1 MFAWW
6 EVWLTLNRLKPMAW
20 QSSTTSVRA
29 EHLCLDCGAGWG
41 KLSINLLFLLSS
53 GPEHQVSLTLHMC
66 GSYRMNTRSLILPLM
81 VSLTCEGHRCS
92 VERETEHSPRRI
104 PQQALCLSVLQSFP
118 RSDPELSVITDFCCF
133 RAVLLLALSCVSL
146 APVLT
151 MAGHLHKQQQN
162 IRGRISKKVLFQDVW
177 SALCPWRIAS
187 TVATLGSFLVRN
199 QVGV

>member
-41 KLSINLLFLLSS
+41 KLLINLLFLLSS

-81 VSLTCEGHRCS
+81 VSLTCDGHRCS

-104 PQQALCLSVLQSFP
+104 PQQALCLSVLQLPQIWS
-118 RSDPELSVITDFCCF
+118 
-133 RAVLLLALSCVSL
+133 RAASHHRLLLLPGCTAVGPQLCLLSPCAHYGRPL
-146 APVLT
+146 AQT
-151 MAGHLHKQQQN
+151 TEGH
-162 IRGRISKKVLFQDVW
+162 
-177 SALCPWRIAS
+177 
-187 TVATLGSFLVRN
+187 
-199 QVGV
+199 